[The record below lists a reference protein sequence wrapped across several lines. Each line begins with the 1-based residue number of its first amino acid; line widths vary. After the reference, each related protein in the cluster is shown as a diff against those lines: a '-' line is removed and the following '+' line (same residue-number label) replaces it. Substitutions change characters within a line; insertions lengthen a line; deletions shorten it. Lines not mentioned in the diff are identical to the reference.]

1 MASSV
6 KTAARAV
13 MKLSPPDN
21 VAVALRPLKSG
32 EVVMLDGVA
41 LTVSRHMAVGHKLA
55 ARAIAKGEIIVKYS
69 CPIGTATTAIKPGEY
84 VHTHNVES
92 NYLPTYTL
100 PK

>member
-1 MASSV
+1 MASSDER
-6 KTAARAV
+6 TARAV
-13 MKLSPPDN
+13 MRLSPPDN

-32 EVVMLDGVA
+32 ETVTLDGVA
-41 LTVSRHMAVGHKLA
+41 LNVSRNIAVGHKLA

-69 CPIGTATTAIKPGEY
+69 CPIGTATRTIAPGEY

-100 PK
+100 PE